1 MNKTISNDKL
11 VVDRLVDDISE
22 KSSEFSL
29 NYVDLGLDCTNEG
42 VDEECNDCYEDASHF
57 TEEYKI
63 YIDNLK
69 SYIKSISEAMDE
81 KDKGFFGK

>member
-22 KSSEFSL
+22 KSSAFSL

-69 SYIKSISEAMDE
+69 SYIKSISEAMVE